1 MMPPKPP
8 RTKYLMKSSITAS
21 CDVTQPTYE
30 APMEPKPSSPTP
42 TLTSSNDVQQSV
54 YKEPDSL
61 LAPKPSSPTSTITSS
76 NDVTQSPYED
86 VNATKPT
93 SPTST
98 IISSKHV
105 PQSAYEDLDAH
116 MPTVTDGSHSDVN
129 VKPVPRPRS
138 RIQPK
143 SELNNN
149 NNTVDS
155 SDTTSDTPD
164 AVSSQLN
171 ERPADFKTPGPVRP
185 PPRPPLSKYM
195 TSRKPT
201 TAVYGGNH
209 YMISQYEPNVRTAA
223 VSPER
228 KPPSPGP
235 ARPPPPCID
244 YASRSKMKLPS
255 VKKSS
260 TDESTNTYISF
271 MQPSSTV
278 SDGEVTYNPDRPA
291 VPPRIWASSL
301 TRSKSMPVTSPTQT
315 RPPPPCFTP
324 PPPPSINSDSE
335 SMYSEIEHYL
345 DVLPED
351 EDKITVTSDRPTFRY
366 QSGISTS
373 RQPST
378 DDKEDII
385 GMCRWLKRV
394 SKSDCM
400 APSLYG
406 LSIEEEIRSFN
417 ERAMNVKKALR
428 LYNLLMMKR
437 SDCMKNII
445 TEFST
450 ISESMDKMRKKTKT
464 MDIAGGTTGAVGG
477 VTVVLGIAFAP
488 MTLGASLIATAVGAG
503 MLASAG
509 GMGAHTAKTNKK
521 KVVNRMTVE
530 KLVYNYKE
538 NVVEPELCLGFILS
552 GMNELRRHDIAR
564 IQRAGAQTDALKVA
578 HLAQTVFN
586 MSYDRMLSVPHT
598 GGMASERLLLAFAK
612 DMDLYFTEKEGQKL
626 KKSIKSKFSGRV
638 RLLSENL
645 QEELNQMIRLWEK
658 FG

>member
-21 CDVTQPTYE
+21 CDATQPTYE
-30 APMEPKPSSPTP
+30 APM
-42 TLTSSNDVQQSV
+42 
-54 YKEPDSL
+54 
-61 LAPKPSSPTSTITSS
+61 APKPSSPKSTITSS
-76 NDVTQSPYED
+76 FD
-86 VNATKPT
+86 
-93 SPTST
+93 
-98 IISSKHV
+98 V
-105 PQSAYEDLDAH
+105 PQSICEDLDAP

-149 NNTVDS
+149 NTVDS
-155 SDTTSDTPD
+155 SDTTSDTTD

-201 TAVYGGNH
+201 TAVYEGNH

-271 MQPSSTV
+271 IQPSSTV
-278 SDGEVTYNPDRPA
+278 SDGEVTYSPDRPA

-477 VTVVLGIAFAP
+477 VTAVLGIAFAP

-586 MSYDRMLSVPHT
+586 MNYDRRLSVPHT

>member
-1 MMPPKPP
+1 
-8 RTKYLMKSSITAS
+8 MKSSITAS

-30 APMEPKPSSPTP
+30 DPDAPMEPKPSSPTP
-42 TLTSSNDVQQSV
+42 TLTSSDDVQQSV
-54 YKEPDSL
+54 YEEPDSL

-86 VNATKPT
+86 VN
-93 SPTST
+93 
-98 IISSKHV
+98 
-105 PQSAYEDLDAH
+105 
-116 MPTVTDGSHSDVN
+116 PTVTDGSHSDVN

-143 SELNNN
+143 SEHNNN

-155 SDTTSDTPD
+155 SDTTSDTTD
-164 AVSSQLN
+164 AESSQLN
-171 ERPADFKTPGPVRP
+171 ERPADFKTPRPVRP
-185 PPRPPLSKYM
+185 SSRPPLSKYM

-201 TAVYGGNH
+201 TAKTTFSRAGTPASSLH
-209 YMISQYEPNVRTAA
+209 RL
-223 VSPER
+223 R
-228 KPPSPGP
+228 KTFSNE
-235 ARPPPPCID
+235 ATLCE
-244 YASRSKMKLPS
+244 K
-255 VKKSS
+255 
-260 TDESTNTYISF
+260 
-271 MQPSSTV
+271 
-278 SDGEVTYNPDRPA
+278 DRPA

-301 TRSKSMPVTSPTQT
+301 TRSKSMPETSPTQT

-324 PPPPSINSDSE
+324 PPPPSINTDSE

-351 EDKITVTSDRPTFRY
+351 EDKITVTSDRPTFRS

-373 RQPST
+373 PST

-406 LSIEEEIRSFN
+406 LSIEEEISSFN

-445 TEFST
+445 KEFSA
-450 ISESMDKMRKKTKT
+450 ISESLDKMQKKTKT

-477 VTVVLGIAFAP
+477 VTAVLGIAFAP

-530 KLVYNYKE
+530 KLVHDYKG

-586 MSYDRMLSVPHT
+586 MNYDRRSSVPHT

-612 DMDLYFTEKEGQKL
+612 DIDLYFTEKEGQKL
-626 KKSIKSKFSGRV
+626 KKSINSKFSGRV

-658 FG
+658 FETQAARWTQISRYLITPPLLRYKSGLRWFVDTCRLLLFALIEAT

>member
-1 MMPPKPP
+1 
-8 RTKYLMKSSITAS
+8 MKSSITAS